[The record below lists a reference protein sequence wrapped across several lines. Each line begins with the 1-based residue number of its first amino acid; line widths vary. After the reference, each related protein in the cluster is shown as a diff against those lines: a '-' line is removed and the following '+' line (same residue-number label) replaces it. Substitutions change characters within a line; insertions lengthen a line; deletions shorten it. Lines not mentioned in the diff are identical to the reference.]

1 MLLCEAGCPL
11 RYVLLVWVDA
21 SLAPPRD
28 VRGSLVCQH
37 RAVGQRAAVI
47 PPRHAA
53 ARHLQAIYRRV
64 VIPQPHATYRAP
76 RSLVPTG
83 VEKEASFDATEEEVS
98 PALAVSGRLC
108 ADFLAVACIVN
119 FLILH
124 LIDFLTHNS

>member
-1 MLLCEAGCPL
+1 MSVVALCVSIGQWVSVRQSFRPDTQLLGT
-11 RYVLLVWVDA
+11 Y
-21 SLAPPRD
+21 S
-28 VRGSLVCQH
+28 QY
-37 RAVGQRAAVI
+37 
-47 PPRHAA
+47 
-53 ARHLQAIYRRV
+53 IYRQV
-64 VIPQPHATYRAP
+64 VIPQPHATYCAP